1 MGNRSNWSNWSN
13 CHTQLPPKTRFSL
26 KRTATLSVFYCCHGG
41 ESCYRRPFQHIL
53 GLNLYL
59 ESGAKPRVA
68 AARSMDSRQQLAGLP
83 THKQLLSFTLYFNS
97 GSIRFWQDL
106 QSTAMVPL
114 ICFSRAAQKTSFCR
128 MATLK
133 LDPG

>member
-1 MGNRSNWSNWSN
+1 MSYPP
-13 CHTQLPPKTRFSL
+13 TPKTRFSL

-59 ESGAKPRVA
+59 ESGANPRVA

-83 THKQLLSFTLYFNS
+83 THKQLLSFTLYFNF

-114 ICFSRAAQKTSFCR
+114 IVLYVFHGQHRKPLFVGWPLWSLIQAKSVCR
-128 MATLK
+128 YV
-133 LDPG
+133 